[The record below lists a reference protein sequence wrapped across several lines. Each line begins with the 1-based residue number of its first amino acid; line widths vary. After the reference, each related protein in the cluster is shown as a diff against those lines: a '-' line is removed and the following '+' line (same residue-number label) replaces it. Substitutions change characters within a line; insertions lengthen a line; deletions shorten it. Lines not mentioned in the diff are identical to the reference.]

1 MRKCTFLEFY
11 ANILTFYGKLQMEK
25 DMEDLKRQR
34 DLAQCQLDLERR
46 ANKVQK
52 VFGMI
57 ITH

>member
-52 VFGMI
+52 VF
-57 ITH
+57 

>member
-1 MRKCTFLEFY
+1 MTFLEFY
-11 ANILTFYGKLQMEK
+11 ANIPTFYGNLQMEK
-25 DMEDLKRQR
+25 DIEDMRRQR
-34 DLAQCQLDLERR
+34 DDAQSQLDLERR